1 MDRRVRLHVMVS
13 HRCSNRCVFCL
24 EDEQERAD
32 ADFGDP
38 FAILEA
44 FEYRDTVLFTCG
56 EPTLS
61 PILDD
66 LVRRADELGYHEV
79 DLVTNGRLL
88 ADGRRAT
95 RLVQAGLTGVTV
107 SIHSHRP
114 ELHNQLTRRR
124 SFLQTLG
131 GLRNMLALRG
141 AAGSAD
147 LVVRTST
154 VACRPNLEDLP
165 ETILFLD
172 RLGVDVINVNFVE
185 PAGRA
190 AAQFDDL
197 VPRMSDVA
205 RSLDGVRDRL
215 SCRELV
221 VTGLPACLLRHGAES
236 GTAMAGMREVIWMW
250 QGGTFVQLVPNRTQE
265 YGPMCD
271 TCPARPSCDGVWIR
285 YVERFGWDEF
295 GW

>member
-1 MDRRVRLHVMVS
+1 MSRRVRLHVMVS

-24 EDEQERAD
+24 EDEQERTE

-44 FEYRDTVLFTCG
+44 FEHRDAVLFTCG
-56 EPTLS
+56 EPTLD

-66 LVRRADELGYHEV
+66 LVRRAAELGYHEV

-95 RLVQAGLTGVTV
+95 RLVQAGLTAVTV

-124 SFLQTLG
+124 SFLQTLAG
-131 GLRNMLALRG
+131 VRNMLALRKEFG
-141 AAGSAD
+141 
-147 LVVRTST
+147 LTVRTST
-154 VACRPNLEDLP
+154 VVCRPNLKDLS
-165 ETILFLD
+165 ETIVFLD
-172 RLGVDVINVNFVE
+172 GLGVEVVNVNFVE

-190 AAQFDDL
+190 AAHFDDL

-205 RSLDGVRDRL
+205 GILDGVRGRL

-221 VTGLPACLLRHGAES
+221 VTGMPACLLDHSMEPS
-236 GTAMAGMREVIWMW
+236 TAMAGMREVIWMW
-250 QGGTFVQLVPNRTQE
+250 QGGSFVRLAPNRTQT

-271 TCPARPSCDGVWIR
+271 ACPARSFCDGVWLR

-295 GW
+295 GWR